1 MDEIQKPAEDDAAI
15 EAAVLQLLLAL
26 HPAQVTFAELLRLMT
41 MDEADFDQRDTTER
55 AVDELAAT
63 GLAHRNG
70 EAIFASHAAVR
81 CDELL
86 SR

>member
-1 MDEIQKPAEDDAAI
+1 MDRIRTPAEEDDSV

-26 HPAQVTFAELLRLMT
+26 HPAQVTFSELLRLMT
-41 MDEADFDQRDTTER
+41 MDEADFDQRDTTDR
-55 AVDELAAT
+55 AVDALVAV
-63 GLAHRNG
+63 GLAHRRG
-70 EAIFASHAAVR
+70 DLIFASRAAVR

>member
-1 MDEIQKPAEDDAAI
+1 MDKSRTPAEEDDAI

-26 HPAQVTFAELLRLMT
+26 HPAQVTFQELLRLMT
-41 MDEADFDQRDTTER
+41 VNTADFDQRDAADR
-55 AVDELAAT
+55 AVNALVAV

-70 EAIFASHAAVR
+70 EVVFVSRAAMR

>member
-1 MDEIQKPAEDDAAI
+1 MDRIRTPAEEDDSVEGAA
-15 EAAVLQLLLAL
+15 LQLLLAL
-26 HPAQVTFAELLRLMT
+26 HPAQVTFSELLRLMT
-41 MDEADFDQRDTTER
+41 MDEADFDQRDTADR
-55 AVDELAAT
+55 AVDALVAV

-70 EAIFASHAAVR
+70 DVIFASRAAVR